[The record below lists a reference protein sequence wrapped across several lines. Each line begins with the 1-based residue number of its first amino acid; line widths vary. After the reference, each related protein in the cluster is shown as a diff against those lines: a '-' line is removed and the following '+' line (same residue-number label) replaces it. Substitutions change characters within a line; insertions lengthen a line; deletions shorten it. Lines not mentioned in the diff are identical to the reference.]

1 MINFKKID
9 YDTIIDL
16 LVLIN
21 IALYCPTRTYI
32 VRDKFSRKKKKKKA
46 FDDLDWFLR

>member
-32 VRDKFSRKKKKKKA
+32 VRDKFSRKKKKKA